1 MKRDDSSN
9 VLAPGGPG
17 LPPTSVRRDPTN
29 PAVLGIDP
37 RVQPFVDPRISDP
50 TALRYA
56 SEAQGRRRG
65 LPLPKYTE
73 PVAGGPDMPIPLL
86 TGEAVRGTTMAEQ
99 ALQQRGVAAPVMPE
113 LAGVLRGMGMEPAL
127 NSGASIV
134 EGTAHQQ
141 PVSAP
146 RSGGLQPPPGILP
159 ADLLPEQAT
168 KDPNFQQGHG
178 SMFAVNQ
185 PELAMKYGVMRGKT
199 FVPPQQLRPVQRT
212 PTTGA
217 LKPETV
223 DGLRALKEL
232 DEARQGAES
241 GRTMSDRQISEDAK
255 NGPAGGVGET
265 KASLTQEERDKL
277 MGDLDDYQVSRLKS
291 ALFKDMLNNETQR
304 DIIEARLQP
313 LDLGDLIITGRVT
326 QVVPVTPHRFEPEF
340 QSYDGE
346 DDLVVKR
353 LIGEESGQATSDR
366 YILDKYQLMGLTI
379 ALRSLNKRQ
388 LPDYRDHN
396 GKFDDNLFWSKYAI
410 VSRFNYHMLASLM
423 VNWFWFDMRV
433 RRLFRA
439 EELGN
444 G

>member
-1 MKRDDSSN
+1 MQRKEGD
-9 VLAPGGPG
+9 VVAPGGSG
-17 LPPTSVRRDPTN
+17 LPPTTVRRDPTN
-29 PAVLGIDP
+29 PAVLGPDP
-37 RVQPFVDPRISDP
+37 KAPPFVDPRISNP
-50 TALRYA
+50 AALRYA
-56 SEAQGRRRG
+56 EAAQGRRRG
-65 LPLPKYTE
+65 MPLPKYTE

-86 TGEAVRGTTMAEQ
+86 AGEAAKGTTMAEQ
-99 ALQQRGVAAPVMPE
+99 ALQQRGAATPVMPE
-113 LAGVLRGMGMEPAL
+113 LAGVLKGMGMEPAL
-127 NSGASIV
+127 HNGASIV

-141 PVSAP
+141 PAVAP

-159 ADLLPEQAT
+159 TDLLPEQAM

-178 SMFAVNQ
+178 SMFAANQ
-185 PELAMKYGVMRGKT
+185 PDLALKYGVMRGKA

-212 PTTGA
+212 ATAGA

-232 DEARQGAES
+232 EDTRHRAES
-241 GRTMSDRQISEDAK
+241 GRTASDRQIEEEARQ
-255 NGPAGGVGET
+255 GPAGGAGET
-265 KASLTQEERDKL
+265 KAPLTQEEREKL
-277 MGDLDDYQVSRLKS
+277 LSEMDDYQVSRLKS
-291 ALFKDMLNNETQR
+291 ALFKDMLNNEVQR
-304 DIIEARLQP
+304 ELIEARLQP
-313 LDLGDLIITGRVT
+313 LDLGDLIVTGRVT
-326 QVVPVTPHRFEPEF
+326 QVVPVTPGRFEPEF

-346 DDLVVKR
+346 DDLIVKR
-353 LIGEESGQATSDR
+353 LIGDEAGLATSDR

-379 ALRSLNKRQ
+379 ALRALNKKQ
-388 LPDYRDHN
+388 LPDYRDHD
-396 GKFDDNLFWSKYAI
+396 GKFDDNLFWNKYAI